1 MIEAGST
8 TAVLRTAAIQPAI
21 TRPPVVLMAVLSGL
35 MALGSL
41 STDMYL
47 PALPTIGQSLDVSV
61 SVVQL
66 TLTTFLVGFCGG
78 QLIWGPIGDRYGR
91 RFPAA
96 LGLFIF
102 AVGSVGCALSTDIAQ
117 MIFWRAFQAFGAAAG
132 PVLGRAMV
140 RDLYGRQQAARV
152 LSMLILVM
160 GVAPLLGPLL
170 GGFVLVR
177 WTWEGI
183 FWVQAA
189 LGIGGIVGMAMIRE
203 TLALSQRTRLGLTEM
218 LVSYIEL
225 GAQPRLLGY
234 ALTSGAF
241 YGATYAYLAAS
252 PFVYITLHHVPP
264 QLYGWLFGLNICGM
278 MLMNAANS
286 RLVGTVGSDRML
298 RYGIAGIAVAGV
310 ILAFNAATGFGGLWG
325 LVAPIFVVVSMN
337 GAVVANAVAGALSA
351 YPRKAGAAS
360 AVLGAIQFG
369 MGIMTTAMTG
379 WFANGT
385 AFPFAAIMA
394 VTGVGGLLANI
405 FLVGKPPQDEKAALP
420 G

>member
-1 MIEAGST
+1 MIDA
-8 TAVLRTAAIQPAI
+8 RFTAATLGAATVQPL
-21 TRPPVVLMAVLSGL
+21 TRRPPLVLLAVLSGL
-35 MALGSL
+35 MSLGSL

-102 AVGSVGCALSTDIAQ
+102 AMGSIGCALSGTIAE
-117 MIFWRAFQAFGAAAG
+117 MIVWRAFQAFGAAAG
-132 PVLGRAMV
+132 PVLARAMV
-140 RDLYGRQQAARV
+140 RDLYSKQQAARM
-152 LSMLILVM
+152 LSVLILVM

-189 LGIGGIVGMAMIRE
+189 LGVGGIVGMAMTRE
-203 TLALSQRTRLGLTEM
+203 TLPLAQRARLGLADM
-218 LVSYIEL
+218 LVSYVQL
-225 GAQPRLLGY
+225 GMQPRLLGY
-234 ALTSGAF
+234 ALASGSF

-252 PFVYITLHHVPP
+252 PFVYITLYQVPP
-264 QLYGWLFGLNICGM
+264 QHYGWFFGLNICGM
-278 MLMNAANS
+278 MAMNAANS
-286 RLVGTVGSDRML
+286 RLVSTVGSDRML
-298 RYGIAGIAVAGV
+298 RFGVAAIALAGV
-310 ILAFNAATGFGGLWG
+310 VVAINAATGFGGLWG

-385 AFPFAAIMA
+385 AFPFAMIMA
-394 VTGVGGLLANI
+394 VTGIAGLLANL
-405 FLVGKPPQDEKAALP
+405 FLIGAP
-420 G
+420 GSE